1 MGVFAGG
8 YISDL
13 VVTKLGVHSRL
24 WLLGTA
30 TVSQNISR
38 PECPIIAKDWYD
50 KVFIFIHRELLEIL
64 THLN

>member
-30 TVSQNISR
+30 TVSQYITR
-38 PECPIIAKDWYD
+38 PECPIVAKDWFF
-50 KVFIFIHRELLEIL
+50 KVLIFFHRELLEIL